1 MVQVEPAIAADPGL
15 ETPELSIVMPCLNE
29 AKTVGT
35 CVTKAFAWLQRH
47 DVRGE
52 VIVADNGSAWY
63 ISGAPDSRWSDDDLH
78 NLTTL
83 TGADFEVV
91 DVSPMMINANSAEAG
106 TCDLNDDGVVN
117 VIDIQMEIDAT
128 LGLRACGAGDLNGD
142 GVCNSIDVQR
152 VINAALGQPCQ
163 VGP

>member
-1 MVQVEPAIAADPGL
+1 MGVRFRL
-15 ETPELSIVMPCLNE
+15 
-29 AKTVGT
+29 
-35 CVTKAFAWLQRH
+35 KASYDISSFSASNQIILMALKKY
-47 DVRGE
+47 GMM
-52 VIVADNGSAWY
+52 VADNGSAWY
-63 ISGAPDSRWSDDDLH
+63 ISGAPDSRWNDDDLH

-83 TGADFEVV
+83 TGTDFEVV
-91 DVSPMMINANSAEAG
+91 DVSPMMINANSAQAG

-117 VIDIQMEIDAT
+117 VVDIQLEVNAT

-152 VINAALGQPCQ
+152 VINAALGLPCQ